1 MKTAHVVIVT
11 GLSGSGKSTA
21 IRALEDLGFYCIDNL
36 PIVLMDKFLT
46 LAEHHDE
53 IRRVALGIDARE
65 RRFLDRFQEAVAR
78 VRADGHRVDVL
89 FLDCDDEV
97 LIRRYSETRR
107 RHPLEGESGS
117 LAAGIVAERKLLAG
131 VRDAATWPIDTSVL
145 NLHQLKAMVQQAYEA
160 AGTRRMGVS
169 LVSFGFKHGA
179 PREADWQID
188 CRLLPNPYFVE
199 GLRPKTGVDPEVRA
213 FLEGRDEWRPFLD
226 HLWGL
231 LRFALP
237 LHEVEG
243 KPMLTV
249 ALGCTGGQHRSVAV
263 CEALAERLRADGVP
277 VRVTHREL
285 AVRND
290 ETGKES

>member
-21 IRALEDLGFYCIDNL
+21 IKALEDVGFFCIDNL

-46 LAEHHDE
+46 LAEHHEE

-65 RRFLDRFQEAVAR
+65 RRFLDRFQETVSR
-78 VRADGHRVDVL
+78 VREDGHRVDVL
-89 FLDCDDEV
+89 FLDCDDDV
-97 LIRRYSETRR
+97 LMRRYSETRR
-107 RHPLEGESGS
+107 RHPLEPETGS
-117 LAAGIVAERKLLAG
+117 LAAGIEAERKLLAS
-131 VRDAATWPIDTSVL
+131 VRDAATWPLDTSRL
-145 NLHQLKAMVQQAYEA
+145 NLHQLKAMVQQAYGT
-160 AGTRRMGVS
+160 AGSRRMGVS

-199 GLRPKTGVDPEVRA
+199 GLRPKTGLDPEVRA
-213 FLEGRDEWRPFLD
+213 FLEAREEWGPFLD
-226 HLWGL
+226 HLERL

-237 LHEVEG
+237 LHEAEG

-263 CEALAERLRADGVP
+263 CEALAARLREDGVL
-277 VRVTHREL
+277 VRVSHREL
-285 AVRND
+285 AVQA
-290 ETGKES
+290 EEPGKES